1 MKVKVIGEIQD
12 KGSEFK
18 VRRMTYKEVIVNYP
32 TGTGLNNYA
41 YKDVELIGEGKI
53 DEFIISNRE
62 FLKIKL
68 NRGIS
73 VFFYMALKNSLE
85 EEIDEDLEVF
95 NLLRDRYIVN
105 KRGIWHKE
113 LICVLNNKF
122 PVEVKASGQNFKRE
136 GYSLEVNT
144 IEFNTFLEASEIEI
158 NKINEEIK
166 GKEKLL
172 ADYKKAIN
180 DIGKLDVDTSNK
192 LIQ

>member
-1 MKVKVIGEIQD
+1 MKVKVIGEIQE

-18 VRRMTYKEVIVNYP
+18 VRRMTYKGVIVNYP
-32 TGTGLNNYA
+32 TGTGLNNYD
-41 YKDVELIGEGKI
+41 YKDVELIAEGEI

-73 VFFYMALKNSLE
+73 VFFYKALKDSLE
-85 EEIDEDLEVF
+85 EEIDEDLGSF

-105 KRGIWHKE
+105 KRGIWNKE
-113 LICVLNNKF
+113 LICVINDKF
-122 PVEVKASGQNFKRE
+122 PVKVRASGQNFKRD

-144 IEFNTFLEASEIEI
+144 IEFNAFLESSEIEI
-158 NKINEEIK
+158 NKINKEIK

-180 DIGKLDVDTSNK
+180 DIGKLDVDTSK
-192 LIQ
+192 QLIQ